1 METNRKTQ
9 AKFEILYRFWNNPQS
24 TREKDSNHIQFQP
37 SQNLDAV
44 IAFNQQNGLRQKLA
58 AYKVFTDSNRNKD
71 LYDVI
76 TDSEGVPLTSLLNGY
91 NTALITYGLRGRGKT
106 HSLFGSDSIYNE
118 TRIDFN
124 VLTRVYS
131 EMKKQMP
138 GLNISLSVIEVAY
151 DEEQKSENI
160 IDLLDVSNPQED
172 YGVSLDFSN
181 YTNVA
186 IRSQHEL
193 EKVLRVGL
201 RRSSNWAEKKELE
214 KSMIVQPKVEYHN
227 NASHMICKLSFVNPT
242 QKSQFAF
249 YLADL
254 IGFDNEQKEDLS
266 QISLNH
272 LNKFID
278 ELSSQKD
285 LQSYRQSKLQT
296 IQSEVNK
303 GGSYNVFSSQHMRI
317 VNFLAQITLTSQTF
331 FFLPF
336 YSEGES
342 YKFAYPL
349 LERCFKLTTLR
360 YVIDKEQF
368 DSSKKA
374 NFVLYQNYAKQ
385 AELSVNESVI
395 MGLKTPPSGSGMSS
409 AKKQEA
415 GANPFLVEG
424 LSPIGQALR
433 SNREGIYIQDNSEA
447 ETPIKRDASNV
458 GKIKNDVA
466 NVMDRI
472 DSLQKKVEEIRKTS
486 PRKERQEGT
495 FSGFSSPTGSHH
507 NFQLSNPLPLR
518 SRQNTD
524 LELMSADTFGRSPQ
538 AKISSPKVKVQEIL
552 RKERASS
559 AVDARNTVSAANR
572 ESYFAD
578 YNRKVKDIM
587 GTIEDFMVAEINTLK
602 KDKLPTEYYH
612 LRRNFDIL
620 YRVFKEGENVNS
632 ALVKDFLDLGLSIN
646 QFKQD
651 YDMRLEDAQNHQ
663 QQLQN
668 QFSQIIEEKGF
679 RDLFEVYE
687 RDIQNLIKDGEALKE
702 HNTRIVNE
710 IQQFNETETRT
721 GIITDYNVLGKKH
734 NHLVKQYGRAVRQ
747 LNEREEEITAL
758 RKKDRIFMVEKRM
771 GETVQVK
778 IESLSKKVE
787 SQEEKNKA
795 LIEKLRI
802 FEEQNIAL
810 RGKVRDQD
818 EEIKRFSE
826 EYYKTMEK
834 ATLYKEMAKS
844 PSEVHVQVYK
854 EARESTRHEKLDK
867 SISAQ
872 RIKDLDKVLT
882 KLKSFEY

>member
-1 METNRKTQ
+1 
-9 AKFEILYRFWNNPQS
+9 
-24 TREKDSNHIQFQP
+24 
-37 SQNLDAV
+37 
-44 IAFNQQNGLRQKLA
+44 
-58 AYKVFTDSNRNKD
+58 
-71 LYDVI
+71 
-76 TDSEGVPLTSLLNGY
+76 
-91 NTALITYGLRGRGKT
+91 
-106 HSLFGSDSIYNE
+106 
-118 TRIDFN
+118 
-124 VLTRVYS
+124 
-131 EMKKQMP
+131 
-138 GLNISLSVIEVAY
+138 
-151 DEEQKSENI
+151 
-160 IDLLDVSNPQED
+160 
-172 YGVSLDFSN
+172 
-181 YTNVA
+181 
-186 IRSQHEL
+186 
-193 EKVLRVGL
+193 
-201 RRSSNWAEKKELE
+201 
-214 KSMIVQPKVEYHN
+214 
-227 NASHMICKLSFVNPT
+227 
-242 QKSQFAF
+242 
-249 YLADL
+249 
-254 IGFDNEQKEDLS
+254 
-266 QISLNH
+266 
-272 LNKFID
+272 
-278 ELSSQKD
+278 
-285 LQSYRQSKLQT
+285 
-296 IQSEVNK
+296 
-303 GGSYNVFSSQHMRI
+303 
-317 VNFLAQITLTSQTF
+317 
-331 FFLPF
+331 
-336 YSEGES
+336 
-342 YKFAYPL
+342 
-349 LERCFKLTTLR
+349 
-360 YVIDKEQF
+360 
-368 DSSKKA
+368 
-374 NFVLYQNYAKQ
+374 
-385 AELSVNESVI
+385 
-395 MGLKTPPSGSGMSS
+395 
-409 AKKQEA
+409 
-415 GANPFLVEG
+415 
-424 LSPIGQALR
+424 
-433 SNREGIYIQDNSEA
+433 
-447 ETPIKRDASNV
+447 
-458 GKIKNDVA
+458 
-466 NVMDRI
+466 
-472 DSLQKKVEEIRKTS
+472 
-486 PRKERQEGT
+486 
-495 FSGFSSPTGSHH
+495 
-507 NFQLSNPLPLR
+507 
-518 SRQNTD
+518 
-524 LELMSADTFGRSPQ
+524 MSADTFGRSPQ

-559 AVDARNTVSAANR
+559 AVDVRNTVSAANR

-663 QQLQN
+663 QQLQA
-668 QFSQIIEEKGF
+668 QFGQIIEEKGL

-702 HNTRIVNE
+702 HNARIVGE

-734 NHLVKQYGRAVRQ
+734 NHLMKQYGRAVRQ

-844 PSEVHVQVYK
+844 PSEVHVKVYK
-854 EARESTRHEKLDK
+854 EARESTRNEKLDK